1 MFKSHEN
8 NIMQLTSGNTT
19 LANERLDIL
28 SKEIAGIKESLEL
41 TQEETEEK
49 FNKINETILT
59 MERNLFSLKR
69 DIEV

>member
-1 MFKSHEN
+1 MFKSHKN

-41 TQEETEEK
+41 TQEETEEE
-49 FNKINETILT
+49 FTKINETILT

-69 DIEV
+69 NIEV

>member
-28 SKEIAGIKESLEL
+28 SKEIAGIKESL
-41 TQEETEEK
+41 
-49 FNKINETILT
+49 
-59 MERNLFSLKR
+59 
-69 DIEV
+69 

>member
-1 MFKSHEN
+1 MFKSHKN

-49 FNKINETILT
+49 FNKINGTILT

>member
-1 MFKSHEN
+1 MFKSHKN

-49 FNKINETILT
+49 FTKINETILT

-69 DIEV
+69 NIEV

>member
-8 NIMQLTSGNTT
+8 NIMQLTSGNTA

>member
-19 LANERLDIL
+19 LAKERLDIL